1 VELVVNV
8 RAAKALSVALPQK
21 LLLRADRVIE

>member
-1 VELVVNV
+1 MKLLSLL
-8 RAAKALSVALPQK
+8 AAAALRLTIPQK

>member
-1 VELVVNV
+1 VLAVNLKTA
-8 RAAKALSVALPQK
+8 REQGIQLPEK